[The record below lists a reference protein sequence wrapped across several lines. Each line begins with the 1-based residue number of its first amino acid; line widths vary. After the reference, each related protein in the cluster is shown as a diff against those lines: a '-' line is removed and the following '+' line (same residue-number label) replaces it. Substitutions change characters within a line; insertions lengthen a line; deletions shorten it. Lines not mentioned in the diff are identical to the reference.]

1 MGQWYKKG
9 MAREKDAGRRI
20 KAALDELDMSQ
31 AEFAREIEANP
42 RTVTRW
48 VLGQRQPSTIV
59 LKYLDL
65 CLKLHRIRGK

>member
-1 MGQWYKKG
+1 
-9 MAREKDAGRRI
+9 MAREKDAGHRI
-20 KAALDELDMSQ
+20 KAALEELDISQ
-31 AEFAREIEANP
+31 AEFAREIDANP

-65 CLKLHRIRGK
+65 RVKLHRLSKGDG